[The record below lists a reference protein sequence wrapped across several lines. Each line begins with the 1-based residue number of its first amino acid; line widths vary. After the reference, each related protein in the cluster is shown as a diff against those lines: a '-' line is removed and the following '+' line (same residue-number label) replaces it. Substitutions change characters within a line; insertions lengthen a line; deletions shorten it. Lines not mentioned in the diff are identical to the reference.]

1 MWRIIVV
8 EEWPIARDVE
18 NADNIDAS
26 GKMDKYVINPGN
38 YAPNHGDIKPPARV
52 PAAYRQV
59 AKRYS
64 DWFRNWKAIPRP
76 LTLLAS
82 HREFDQAIRIS
93 IRISTVTFFL
103 KKWKGPKA
111 ADAIPE
117 INFNFNTRTWSAEFY
132 FTTDK
137 SLDLG
142 GRRTGIIPGTN
153 SSCEFR
159 IGRSTSHSQAHQRS
173 VFQTLFRRNGSFPMI
188 KRGTLPPE
196 FAPHLPGRYGVI
208 GSAGAKYYS
217 GKQEYMTTIGRI
229 VSGLDTTDR

>member
-1 MWRIIVV
+1 MISRGIVTGKHYRHNHPLTWAITDDPTDAAKGITRSPVWRIIVV

-64 DWFRNWKAIPRP
+64 DWFRNWKCNSPRP

-82 HREFDQAIRIS
+82 HREFDQAIRTS

-111 ADAIPE
+111 ADAT
-117 INFNFNTRTWSAEFY
+117 TRNKFQLQYPYVERPEFY

-142 GRRTGIIPGTN
+142 AARGPGLFLEQIQAAN
-153 SSCEFR
+153 SPNR
-159 IGRSTSHSQAHQRS
+159 AID
-173 VFQTLFRRNGSFPMI
+173 VPL
-188 KRGTLPPE
+188 
-196 FAPHLPGRYGVI
+196 
-208 GSAGAKYYS
+208 AGAPD
-217 GKQEYMTTIGRI
+217 GRCSKPCSDAT
-229 VSGLDTTDR
+229 VRSL